1 MPTTDRA
8 TAAEP
13 ADAGLTATAQLNGC
27 RDAEDYFR
35 LLGVDFDP
43 AVLAVNRLHIL
54 RAFGQELARL
64 TDTDGSPT
72 EDPDTAVREAL
83 RRSYAAFTSATALD
97 HRLFRVLREHAP
109 RDVIRL
115 DAVLPE
121 PPGEGR

>member
-8 TAAEP
+8 AAGP
-13 ADAGLTATAQLNGC
+13 AHAGLTATAQLDGC

-35 LLGVDFDP
+35 LLGVDYDP
-43 AVLAVNRLHIL
+43 TVLAVNRLHIL

-64 TDTDGSPT
+64 TAADGSPT

-83 RRSYAAFTSATALD
+83 RRSYAAFTSTTALD

-109 RDVIRL
+109 RNVIRL

-121 PPGEGR
+121 SPGEGR